1 MPGSMQKSVT
11 VGEAASAVWAV
22 LVTSSSE
29 SSMGPGSGAVEQR
42 GQNSSGGEADRRQ

>member
-11 VGEAASAVWAV
+11 EGEAASAVRAV
-22 LVTSSSE
+22 LVTSSPE
-29 SSMGPGSGAVEQR
+29 SMGPGSGAVEQR